1 MAILNLTQH
10 LSTKDQLDAGLVDL
24 TQSERAILTG
34 LLTFDV
40 MPTAEDI
47 RQRANTIAALAAYN
61 ARPEDREDGEKF
73 ALQAMTGR
81 AAPWLM
87 APLAAALIGGAP
99 WLMAPLIAA
108 LVGQG
113 ITPLFAFT
121 KREVEEVAQQDGS
134 VRKVAVFRHAGFIPA
149 VYG

>member
-121 KREVEEVAQQDGS
+121 KREVEEVSQPDGS

>member
-10 LSTKDQLDAGLVDL
+10 QATKDQLDAGLVDL

-34 LLTFDV
+34 LLTFDTL
-40 MPTAEDI
+40 PTSDDI
-47 RQRANTIAALAAYN
+47 RQRANAIAELAAYN
-61 ARPEDREDGEKF
+61 ARPEDKEDGEKF
-73 ALQAMTGR
+73 ALQAMTGG
-81 AAPWLM
+81 APWLM
-87 APLAAALIGGAP
+87 APIAAALIGGAP